1 LEAGNLQFQVMRC
14 RSKYDK
20 ALTVEGSMVRL
31 PLRISS
37 PATATLAPLVE
48 PAASRSPQQAGAQLL
63 RQCNPEF
70 GIVEPL
76 SGR

>member
-1 LEAGNLQFQVMRC
+1 
-14 RSKYDK
+14 
-20 ALTVEGSMVRL
+20 MVRL

-48 PAASRSPQQAGAQLL
+48 PAASRTPQQARAQQL